1 MLDFLTEQSTRLA
14 ASTVRAYVTAI
25 SARRTSLGGSSLYTD
40 PIVGR
45 WLQGLKRS
53 AKISRLIVPSWD
65 LDVVLGYLKG
75 APFEPLQFASDRD
88 LTLKAVFLVATASA
102 RRVCEL
108 HSLCRDEPYFQS
120 KQTGITLYPRSGFV
134 PKVNTAFH
142 VREAI
147 ELPLLNTEDD
157 PSVRLLCPCR
167 ALLAYRARSAAYA
180 SDGVSQLF
188 VTFGGRNRGS
198 PATKHT
204 VAGWLTRTIRAAY
217 AEAGMTPPKGAKAHQ
232 TRSQAASW
240 ADLAGA
246 SIDSILRAATWSSG
260 NTFASHYQLDLAAR
274 SRSTF
279 GRAVLTEAGS
289 SARSEIPSQPLYREG
304 YRVDKAQSQ

>member
-1 MLDFLTEQSTRLA
+1 MLDFLTELSERLA
-14 ASTVRAYVTAI
+14 LSTVKAYATAI
-25 SARRTSLGGSSLYTD
+25 SARRTCLGGTSLFSD

-53 AKISRLIVPSWD
+53 TKIPRLIVPSWD
-65 LDVVLGYLKG
+65 LDVVLAYLKG

-108 HSLCRDEPYFQS
+108 HALCRDEPYFQS
-120 KQTGITLYPRSGFV
+120 RASGITLFTRSGFV

-142 VREAI
+142 AREAI
-147 ELPLLNTEDD
+147 ELPLLTTEDD

-167 ALLAYRARSAAYA
+167 ALLAYRARSATYA
-180 SDGVSQLF
+180 VAGVSQLF
-188 VTFGGRNRGS
+188 VTFGGQNRGS
-198 PATKHT
+198 AASKHT
-204 VAGWLTRTIRAAY
+204 VAGWLARTIRAAY
-217 AEAGMTPPKGAKAHQ
+217 AEAGRTPPKGAKAHQ

-240 ADLAGA
+240 AVLAGVPA
-246 SIDSILRAATWSSG
+246 DSILRAATWSNGS
-260 NTFASHYQLDLAAR
+260 TFATHYHLDLAAR
-274 SRSTF
+274 SRSEF

-289 SARSEIPSQPLYREG
+289 SARSDIPSQPLFRGG
-304 YRVDKAQSQ
+304 YRVGGP